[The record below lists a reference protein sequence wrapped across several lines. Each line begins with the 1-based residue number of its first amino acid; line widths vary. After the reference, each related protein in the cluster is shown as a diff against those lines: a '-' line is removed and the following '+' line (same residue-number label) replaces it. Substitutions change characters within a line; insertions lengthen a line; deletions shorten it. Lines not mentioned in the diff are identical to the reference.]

1 MSARCRPRERFHVK
15 LSNTKIVHADLVA
28 KLMEYF
34 AAQGEDVGQISSHEL
49 NFPIVAEDGEE
60 GWVEIV
66 IKVPKDEPDEG
77 YLKRE
82 SYQVAVAEKAQKEEA
97 KRLAKEKKVAA
108 DAKRRAEKRA
118 ALEAA
123 ANKGE

>member
-1 MSARCRPRERFHVK
+1 MRGVDREKGFHVK
-15 LSNTKIVHADLVA
+15 LSNTKLIHAELVA
-28 KLMEYF
+28 KFMDFL

-49 NFPIVAEDGEE
+49 NFPIVAADGEE

-66 IKVPKDEPDEG
+66 IKVPKDESDEG

-82 SYQVAVAEKAQKEEA
+82 SYQVALAEKAAKDEA

>member
-1 MSARCRPRERFHVK
+1 MHGVDREKGTVMK
-15 LSNTKIVHADLVA
+15 LANANVVRADLLA
-28 KLMEYF
+28 KLMAFLGEC
-34 AAQGEDVGQISSHEL
+34 GEDVGQISSHEL
-49 NFPIVAEDGEE
+49 NFPIVAADGEE
-60 GWVEIV
+60 GWVEIS
-66 IKVPKDEPDEG
+66 IKVPKDEADDG

-82 SYQVAVAEKAQKEEA
+82 SYQVTVAEKAQKEEA

-118 ALEAA
+118 ALEVA